1 MWHLIPKPK
10 NYWHGVFEEFLKISP
25 IGIETNFFEQGG
37 DSLIA
42 IKILTKLSSDFKIDI
57 SMKDIFSFPT
67 IHLLSD
73 FIDCHVTKKK
83 ALHLTLKKAPLQD
96 SYCLSSAQKRIF
108 YTMQSNPSSVAYNT
122 PGGILFD
129 RVPSLKKLQKAIDS
143 IIARHESFRT
153 YFVVE
158 NEEVKQK
165 ILADYHFSLSYEK
178 ANYADLG
185 NLFQAFLQPFD
196 LSKPPLFRAKLVEF
210 ENQKAILF
218 MDFHH
223 IICDG
228 SSSRIFMEELS
239 QLYKGISLTKNTFDY
254 KDYAL
259 WEKNYFTSDRF
270 KQDEIYWVSK
280 FADQEPPVLA
290 MPTNFS
296 RPSVFSFD
304 GNKLSCEISNKNR
317 LYDLCNQFHTT
328 PFLFM
333 LSVYYVLLYKY
344 TNQEE
349 LVVGTPVFDRNL
361 KDVENMIGMF
371 VNTLAL
377 KNKVDPSKTFVEFV
391 QFVTTNCLEDFQ
403 HSSYPFDGLIE
414 HLKVPK
420 DVSRNNPLFDT
431 MFVFQNEGNPVLH
444 FDGFNGS
451 YYIPD
456 NQTSKF
462 DFLLEVIPETNDLKL
477 NLEYYNKIYTKDF
490 MLDFL
495 KHYVAILDFVL
506 ANPNTS
512 LKDISIL
519 SNLEK
524 KELLTIY
531 ENHVLPYP
539 YDKSIIRLWEE
550 QVSKTPNSIAVW
562 YQDEKISYQE
572 LKDKVDNFSYYLHKR
587 GVKKGD
593 MVGTLLDRSS
603 HLIIA
608 MLAILKC
615 GAVYLPIDRSFPEA
629 RISYIL
635 QNSKLKTLIING
647 SSYKDFANIDVV
659 KMNDSLLEQGFSWEG
674 VKTFPDDSIYS
685 IYTSGSTG
693 NPKGVLVT
701 NQNLNHFIHCFKELF
716 GNTVNKKDICLAST
730 NIGFDV
736 SIWEFFFSLLNGATL
751 CLYPKNTIE
760 DIFDFCEVLM
770 DYKITL
776 CYLPPNILNE
786 VYTILSQNK
795 KRVKLEKILV
805 GVEPIKTS
813 TILKYYDLN
822 PSIRI
827 VNGYG
832 PTETTIC
839 CTAFV
844 VTPSNLKS
852 FDVIPIGKPLFNLNA
867 YLLDKDL
874 NLLPKGIPGEL
885 YIEGDNVTKGYL
897 HQPKLTKDK
906 YIPSPFNRDK
916 RLYATGDIVKML
928 PDGTLSF
935 VGRNDSQVK
944 INGHR
949 LELSEITNHVLSYP
963 GISNCSVLV
972 KEQKGHK
979 IMVAYFTADKK
990 VVLNDLRSFLLLKL
1004 PFYAVPNRFVQ
1015 LDKFVLTS
1023 NGKVDKKFLEGIALT
1038 DEVTYEAPR
1047 NHFEKELVRLWQELL
1062 NIDKIGITDNF
1073 FDLGGDSLLA
1083 IRLQIQAFKLGL
1095 AISYADIF
1103 ANPTIKQLSQKV
1115 AVTKDSKVDLGD
1127 YDYKEMNALLAKNNL
1142 PIKKAP
1148 QLASLKNVL
1157 LTGST
1162 GFIGVH
1168 ILDKLLSDTQ
1178 ATIYCLVRSKDNV
1191 SYMNR
1196 LSKMMQFYF
1205 GHRYD
1210 AFLGN
1215 RIQMIQG
1222 DITSERLGL
1231 SYEDYEK
1238 IGRKLSCV
1246 INSAAIVKHYGKS
1259 EDFGRTNIDGVSHVV
1274 DFCKDFSIPLYHLS
1288 TLSVSRQCLF

>member
-1 MWHLIPKPK
+1 M
-10 NYWHGVFEEFLKISP
+10 EISP
-25 IGIETNFFEQGG
+25 LSIEANFFEQGG

-42 IKILTKLSSDFKIDI
+42 IKILTKLSADFEIDI
-57 SMKDIFSFPT
+57 GMKDIFRFPT

-73 FIDCHVTKKK
+73 FIDCHEIQNATSSF
-83 ALHLTLKKAPLQD
+83 ALKKASWQD

-108 YTMQSNPSSVAYNT
+108 YTMQANPSSVAYNT
-122 PGGILFD
+122 PGGIFFA
-129 RVPSLKKLQKAIDS
+129 RIPSLEKLQRAISS

-165 ILADYHFSLSYEK
+165 ILTDYDFSLSYEK
-178 ANYADLG
+178 ANYADLD
-185 NLFQAFLQPFD
+185 NLFDAFLQPFD
-196 LSKPPLFRAKLVEF
+196 LSKAPLFRAKLVEF

-218 MDFHH
+218 LDFHH
-223 IICDG
+223 IVCDG
-228 SSSRIFMEELS
+228 SSSRIFMDELS
-239 QLYKGISLTKNTFDY
+239 QLYEGISLTKNTFDY
-254 KDYAL
+254 KDYTL
-259 WEKNYFTSDRF
+259 WEKNYFTSDIF
-270 KQDEIYWVSK
+270 KQDENYWVSK
-280 FADQEPPVLA
+280 FAGEESPVLA

-304 GNKLSCEISNKNR
+304 GNKLSCKISNKNR
-317 LYDLCNQFHTT
+317 LYELCNQFHTT

-333 LSVYYVLLYKY
+333 LSVYYILLYKY

-349 LVVGTPVFDRNL
+349 IVVGTPVIGRPL

-377 KNKVDPSKTFVEFV
+377 KNKVQVSNTFYEFV
-391 QFVTTNCLEDFQ
+391 QFVTTNCLEDFE
-403 HSSYPFDGLIE
+403 HSSYPFDRLIE
-414 HLKVPK
+414 HLKVAK

-431 MFVFQNEGNPVLH
+431 MFVFQNEGNPILR
-444 FDGFNGS
+444 FDGVDGS

-490 MLDFL
+490 MSDFL

-531 ENHVLPYP
+531 ANHTLPYP
-539 YDKSIIRLWEE
+539 SHKSIIQLLEE
-550 QVSKTPNSIAVW
+550 QVFRNPNSIAVW
-562 YQDEKISYQE
+562 YQDEKLTYQE
-572 LKDKVDNFSYYLHKR
+572 LKDKVDHFSYYLYKR

-593 MVGTLLDRSS
+593 MVGTLLDRSPN
-603 HLIIA
+603 LIIA

-615 GAVYLPIDRSFPEA
+615 GAIYLPIDKSFPAE
-629 RISYIL
+629 RISYIIG
-635 QNSKLKTLIING
+635 NSKLKTLLVNDF
-647 SSYKDFANIDVV
+647 SDTDFANVDVV
-659 KMNDSLLEQGFSWEG
+659 KMDSNLLEQGFSWEG
-674 VKTFPDDSIYS
+674 VKTLPDDAIYS

-716 GNTVNKKDICLAST
+716 GNTVGKKDICLAST
-730 NIGFDV
+730 SICFDV

-760 DIFDFCEVLM
+760 DIFHFCEVLM
-770 DYKITL
+770 ENKITL

-805 GVEPIKTS
+805 GVESIKTS
-813 TILKYYDLN
+813 TILKYYALN
-822 PSIRI
+822 PSMRI
-827 VNGYG
+827 INGYG

-839 CTAFV
+839 CTAFA
-844 VTPSNLKS
+844 VTPSNLKPY
-852 FDVIPIGKPLFNLNA
+852 DVIPIGKPLFNLNA

-906 YIPSPFNRDK
+906 YIPSPFHRDK
-916 RLYATGDIVKML
+916 KLYATGDVVKML

-990 VVLNDLRSFLLLKL
+990 IALNDLRSFLLLKL

-1023 NGKVDKKFLEGIALT
+1023 NGKVDKKFLEGITLT

-1095 AISYADIF
+1095 NISYADIF
-1103 ANPTIKQLSQKV
+1103 ASPTIKQLSHKV
-1115 AVTKDSKVDLGD
+1115 DVAKDSKVDLGD
-1127 YDYKEMNALLAKNNL
+1127 YDYKEMDALLAKNSL
-1142 PIKKAP
+1142 PIKKST
-1148 QLASLKNVL
+1148 LLTSLKNVL

-1168 ILDKLLSDTQ
+1168 ILAELLSDTQ
-1178 ATIYCLVRSKDNV
+1178 ATIYCLVRSKDNI
-1191 SYMNR
+1191 SYINR

-1210 AFLGN
+1210 AFIGN

-1231 SYEDYEK
+1231 SDMDYEK

-1288 TLSVSRQCLF
+1288 TLSVSR